1 MSDDTAKEMAGTQPE
16 GKTRGGAR
24 PGAGRKA
31 ERGETTVMRIP
42 AVYKNAIQA
51 LIEHLDATAEINRH
65 YAPVESAPLFMRSLK
80 GKAQVLTFRTSPIEA
95 VSD

>member
-1 MSDDTAKEMAGTQPE
+1 MSDDTANEMTGTQLG
-16 GKTRGGAR
+16 GKARGGAR

-42 AVYKNAIQA
+42 AAYKSAIQA

-65 YAPVESAPLFMRSLK
+65 YAPVESAPMFMRSLK
-80 GKAQVLTFRTSPIEA
+80 GKAQMLTFRTSPA
-95 VSD
+95 GDVTK